1 MLADYGVRMYHYS
14 YVFPQQVNLKVQYYK
29 SAVSMDNCIDDYY
42 EKVYEPWVNNPK
54 MREEIE
60 KEWEGVHE
68 FKPQYRGPC
77 YTSKFEGQ
85 HPPKIQENI
94 DSLKKKFDNQLKEV
108 CNENL

>member
-14 YVFPQQVNLKVQYYK
+14 YVFPQQVKKKVQYYK
-29 SAVSMDNCIDDYY
+29 AAVSMDNCIDDYY
-42 EKVYEPWVNNPK
+42 ENVYHRWVTRPEL
-54 MREEIE
+54 REEIE

-77 YTSKFEGQ
+77 YTTKFEGQ

-94 DSLKKKFDNQLKEV
+94 NSLKEKFDNQLKEV
-108 CNENL
+108 WHENL